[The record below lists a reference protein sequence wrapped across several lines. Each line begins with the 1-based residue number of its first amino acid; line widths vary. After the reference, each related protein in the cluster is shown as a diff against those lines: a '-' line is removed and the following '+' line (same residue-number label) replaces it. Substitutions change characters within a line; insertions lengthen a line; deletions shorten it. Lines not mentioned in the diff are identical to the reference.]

1 MSVPVWIEADETWR
15 RGIEAAVREGGAIQA
30 PLEEARALVWAADR
44 PHDLLAHLHDGVEWV
59 QLWSAGIED
68 WFTAG
73 VIDDRRRWTAA
84 KGVYAEPIAEH
95 VLAMLLAAVRRLPEV
110 IRDGTWQ
117 PLDVRTLR
125 GSTVGVVGAGG
136 IGSAVIELVR
146 PLGVRTIAVTRSG
159 RPVEGADLSL
169 GAADVAEAVRESDF
183 LVLAAP
189 ETDETRALLDAR
201 LLGQLR
207 PHAWIVNVGR
217 GSIVDTDALVEALRA
232 GRLGGAALD
241 VTDPEPL
248 PPDHPLWALPNVIVT
263 SHTACTPRLGGE
275 AFAAR
280 VRENVRRF
288 GAGEPLLG
296 LVDPRLGY

>member
-1 MSVPVWIEADETWR
+1 MSVPIWIEADETWR
-15 RGIEAAVREGGAIQA
+15 PGIEAAVRDGGGVEA
-30 PLEEARALVWAADR
+30 PLEDARAIVWAADR
-44 PHDLLAHLHDGVEWV
+44 PHDLLARLHDGIEWV

-68 WFTAG
+68 WFAAG
-73 VIDDRRRWTAA
+73 VIDERRRWTAA
-84 KGVYAEPIAEH
+84 KGVYAGPIAEY
-95 VLAMLLAAVRRLPEV
+95 VLAMMLAAVRRLPEV
-110 IRDGTWQ
+110 IRDDAWR
-117 PLDVRTLR
+117 PRDVRPLR
-125 GSTVGVVGAGG
+125 GSTAGIVGAGG
-136 IGSAVIELVR
+136 IGAAVIDILR

-159 RPVEGADLSL
+159 RAVEGADVSL
-169 GAADVAEAVRESDF
+169 GAADLTEAVRESDF

-189 ETDETRALLDAR
+189 DTDETRGLFDAR

-248 PPDHPLWALPNVIVT
+248 PPDHPLWALPNAIVT
-263 SHTACTPRLGGE
+263 SHTANTPRLGG
-275 AFAAR
+275 AAYAAR

-288 GAGEPLLG
+288 GTGEPLLG
-296 LVDPRLGY
+296 LVDPRVGY

>member
-1 MSVPVWIEADETWR
+1 MSVPVWIEADEPR
-15 RGIEAAVREGGAIQA
+15 RREIEEAVREGGGITA
-30 PLEEARALVWAADR
+30 PLDEARAIVWAADR
-44 PHDLLAHLHDGVEWV
+44 PHDLLAHLHDGIEWV

-68 WFTAG
+68 WFAAG
-73 VIDDRRRWTAA
+73 VIDERRRWTAA
-84 KGVYAEPIAEH
+84 KGVYAGPIAEY

-110 IRDGTWQ
+110 LHDDTWR
-117 PLDVRTLR
+117 PRDVRTLR
-125 GSTVGVVGAGG
+125 GSTAGIVGAGG
-136 IGSAVIELVR
+136 IGSAVIELLR

-159 RPVEGADLSL
+159 RAVEGADVSVA
-169 GAADVAEAVRESDF
+169 AADLAEAVRESDF

-189 ETDETRALLDAR
+189 ATGETRGLVDAQ
-201 LLGQLR
+201 LLGQLP

-217 GSIVDTDALVEALRA
+217 GSIVDTPALVEALRA

-248 PPDHPLWALPNVIVT
+248 PPDHPLWTLPNVIVT
-263 SHTACTPRLGGE
+263 SHTANTPRLGG
-275 AFAAR
+275 AAYAAR

-288 GAGEPLLG
+288 GTGEELLG